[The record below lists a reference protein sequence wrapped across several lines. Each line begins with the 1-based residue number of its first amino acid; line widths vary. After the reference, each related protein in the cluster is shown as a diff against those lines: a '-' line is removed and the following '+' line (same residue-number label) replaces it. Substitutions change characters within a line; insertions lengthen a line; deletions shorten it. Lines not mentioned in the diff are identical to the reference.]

1 MTDEDKMIYKL
12 RVHKHLIDWVID
24 KLKEEGI
31 SAEKTTGNDR
41 NGDIL
46 LIKTEDV
53 PRVKEIVRNIHKKY
67 NDKNR

>member
-12 RVHKHLIDWVID
+12 IVHKNFIGWVID

-31 SAEKTTGNDR
+31 LAKRTNGNDP

-46 LIKTEDV
+46 LVKPEDA
-53 PRVKEIVRNIHKKY
+53 PRVKEIVRKLQSKY
-67 NDKNR
+67 NR